1 MGEKTDKK
9 LRYILK
15 EIAKVK
21 NVKYK
26 DLVSLFINHK
36 FNEFLSRKDFYEEM
50 RQILLQSPID
60 IEKLASTI
68 KEKGFAVKGSISI
81 NIQIKDFFDSGN
93 AGKLLHSLVGDG
105 NSPPT
110 EDKIN
115 QFINDA
121 TKIAFKDKIGKR
133 KDANAALFASAIL
146 SSVFPKSFVDYRIG
160 RWKWMSGVFDLEPFP
175 DDASVGAKLLWAGR
189 IASEFA
195 ATKCFREYFSDTEIE
210 LNWCAAALT
219 IMLNSPKSEFN
230 TLINDILIPKTPGG
244 NNIMSS
250 MPLNQILYGPPGTG
264 KTYISVERAVEIC
277 DGSIPDDRKSVV
289 ARFKELQ
296 EKRQIEFVT
305 FHQSYSY
312 EEFVEGI
319 RPFLTKDSEEDEGEY
334 SSVQYEL
341 QDGIFKKL
349 CTFSKN
355 VPVKT
360 MKQYDFD
367 VTSVKIWKMSLG
379 NTLDPS
385 KSVIY
390 EECIEEKCIRL
401 GYGKGLDFSGCDNR
415 QAVID
420 KLRTEYHDMDRMDY
434 NITAVDTFKNKIQIG
449 DIIVVSDGN
458 TKFRAIGRITG
469 KYQPPAEEENDQKL
483 DVEWLITYD
492 ESLPFERIL
501 KGKFSQKTLYELKGN
516 ILKIDALKELIS
528 GHTQNGINNYVL
540 IIDEINRGNISKIFG
555 ELITLI
561 EEDKR
566 DTLNVTLPYSKESF
580 KIPSNFTS

>member
-1 MGEKTDKK
+1 
-9 LRYILK
+9 
-15 EIAKVK
+15 
-21 NVKYK
+21 
-26 DLVSLFINHK
+26 
-36 FNEFLSRKDFYEEM
+36 
-50 RQILLQSPID
+50 
-60 IEKLASTI
+60 
-68 KEKGFAVKGSISI
+68 
-81 NIQIKDFFDSGN
+81 
-93 AGKLLHSLVGDG
+93 
-105 NSPPT
+105 
-110 EDKIN
+110 
-115 QFINDA
+115 
-121 TKIAFKDKIGKR
+121 
-133 KDANAALFASAIL
+133 
-146 SSVFPKSFVDYRIG
+146 
-160 RWKWMSGVFDLEPFP
+160 
-175 DDASVGAKLLWAGR
+175 
-189 IASEFA
+189 
-195 ATKCFREYFSDTEIE
+195 
-210 LNWCAAALT
+210 
-219 IMLNSPKSEFN
+219 
-230 TLINDILIPKTPGG
+230 
-244 NNIMSS
+244 MSS

-355 VPVKT
+355 VPVKN

-469 KYQPPAEEENDQKL
+469 KYQPPAEEENDQKR

-540 IIDEINRGNISKIFG
+540 IIDEINRGNISKILG
-555 ELITLI
+555 ELITLL
-561 EEDKR
+561 EPDKR
-566 DTLNVTLPYSKESF
+566 LGAENELTVKLPYSGDLF
-580 KIPSNFTS
+580 GVPSNLYIIGTMNTADRSIAFLDTALRRRFKFVEMVPDTGVLRSVIGGNGVVDDIDIAKMLDILNERIEFLYDRDHQLGHSYFISTDSLESLREVFLDSIIPLLQEYFYGDWEKLCLVLGCPYNPESGGALTNNKYPIVKSKKLVTDRTPWFDRDDFEIRLRYEINSEFIEAKGNTLKQFYSAIIDAGNTNADAE